1 MKKYTVDEWIDLLV
15 GAVDFEEALAEVRN
29 LEPTRPELHKKLS
42 AIADP
47 EQENVNARVWDA
59 LQRHITHAVYA
70 LVPIETEFID
80 VIMALETIRA
90 EHPKVENEQACKR
103 LAGLLAQRIQAAE
116 AEKPVMP

>member
-1 MKKYTVDEWIDLLV
+1 MRKYTADEWIDLLI

-47 EQENVNARVWDA
+47 EQENVNAKIWDA
-59 LQRHITHAVYA
+59 LQRHITLSVYA

-80 VIMALETIRA
+80 MTTTLETIRA